1 MELKI
6 IKIIILAG
14 PPGSG
19 KGTQAQLLGERF
31 ELEMLQ
37 ANRLVREK
45 FETAP
50 NDPDVIESKKAYEE
64 GRLTDGEVIGKWL
77 TEKVEKIS
85 QETLGKGLILEGFA
99 RTLKEAKITTNIL
112 KEKFGLDHVRLFFI
126 KIDPEETLKRNLV
139 RIICQS
145 CQKPIEPSLIGK
157 ITHCPYC
164 GGELGK
170 RDMDNKLV
178 IENRL
183 RVYQEE
189 TLPAID
195 YLRSLGIVVEI
206 NGEQPIESVYAD
218 ILENLN

>member
-1 MELKI
+1 MELKT

-31 ELEMLQ
+31 GLEMLQ

-45 FETAP
+45 FETDP
-50 NDPDVIESKKAYEE
+50 NNPDVVESKKAYIE
-64 GRLTDGEVIGKWL
+64 GRLTDGEVLGKWL
-77 TEKVEKIS
+77 TEKIEKFS
-85 QETLGKGLILEGFA
+85 QKTFDKGLILEGFA
-99 RTLKEAKITTNIL
+99 RTPKEAKITANIL

-126 KIDPEETLKRNLV
+126 KIDPEETIRRNLA

-145 CQKPIEPSLIGK
+145 CQKPIEPDLIGK

-183 RVYQEE
+183 RVYREE

-195 YLRSLGIVVEI
+195 YLRSLGIVTEI
-206 NGEQPIESVYAD
+206 NGEQPIESVYSN
-218 ILENLN
+218 IIENLN